1 MKSFIAMAF
10 LASLVSAVTLHAQPR
25 GPQLLAAEEGK
36 AEKDRAPLGLASADI
51 RIVIAGPIAETTM
64 TLTFRNGTPRILE
77 GELMLPLPEGATVSG
92 FGLDVNGYLVDGV
105 PVEKQKAR
113 VTYEK
118 ETRKR
123 IDPGLVEQAVGNNF
137 RTRIYPIP
145 AKGKRTVKVQYVSD
159 VIDGKD
165 GGATYRLPLG
175 WDQPVGE
182 ANIYVEAAGI
192 PTVPAT
198 LGDEKLAPA
207 FATGGGPAVAHLKNA
222 RLDREL
228 IVTLPKSDRQVVIER
243 HVKGATVQEMI
254 EKKTAPQGRS
264 EWYFAISDIAP
275 ADAPVSDRRLDAKP
289 IRVGVLWDA
298 SLSRLATDKTR
309 EIALLRKVAAAMN
322 DHGTIDLVVFR
333 NEPEPP
339 VSFQAADVEKLIDAI
354 GKLTYDGG
362 TDLSKLPI
370 VKNPMQLPGWP
381 GNDKTPSD
389 FAYWLLFTDGIAD
402 LGPEMPRT
410 LAAPCYTISND
421 PKSNHAL
428 LRRIAGETGA
438 RYFNLVR
445 TTPEDAAVAIGQEPF
460 VLMGVEPAAEGKIAD
475 VYPRGAQPVTPGGR
489 VLIAGQLLVPET
501 TVTLKY
507 GRGGVVTHRQEITLK
522 QSAATETG
530 LVPRFWAQ
538 QKVADLSSDAEQNH
552 DALLAIGKAFNLVT
566 PTTSLLV
573 LETVDQYVEHRIVP
587 PRSYKGVY
595 DEFMK
600 RIEQEQQKVA
610 QTREER
616 IQHVLGLWK
625 QRVEWWDQKHEYA
638 ADFKYKEPQGQ
649 QATNAN
655 AATAVDALAL
665 PQGAAAPLR
674 HAPAPTSPTQLATG
688 RPAERNVDEVREQV
702 PDLSLASRGEH
713 RGRGTGAGSGGG
725 GGGGQGLFGGQG
737 LADGADGKKDD
748 RDSRFGEAK
757 SPSIAIKQWDP
768 DVPYLKAMREAGK
781 DADAAYSIYLKQR
794 AQYLSSPAFYFDC
807 ADYLLHAG
815 HTRLGVRVLTNVAEL
830 KLEDAQLLRI
840 VAHRLNQLGQRDL
853 AIDMFERIKAM
864 RPEEPQ
870 SWRDL
875 ALALSDRADSA
886 AAAGG
891 TNADPAKA
899 VADDLRALDL
909 LNHVVMNQWDRFEEI
924 EVTALMEANRIIA
937 ALDRL
942 PRSREIAIPLDPRLL
957 KNLDCDVR
965 IVLTWDADLTDVD
978 LWVVEPSGEK
988 CFYGHNRTVIG
999 GLLSRDFT
1007 QGYGPEEYC
1016 LRKLMPGE
1024 YKIQC
1029 NYYGSSQTSIVG
1041 PTTVQATVI
1050 TNFGRPDEKRQALT
1064 VRLAQQKDVVD
1075 IGAVMMK

>member
-1 MKSFIAMAF
+1 MRSFIAVAF

-36 AEKDRAPLGLASADI
+36 PDMDRQPLGLASADI
-51 RIVIAGPIAETTM
+51 RVIIAGPIAETTM
-64 TLTFRNGTPRILE
+64 TLTFRNDTPRILE
-77 GELMLPLPEGATVSG
+77 GELTFPLPEGATVSG

-113 VTYEK
+113 ITYEK

-123 IDPGLVEQAVGNNF
+123 VDPGLVEQAVGNNF

-145 AKGKRTVKVQYVSD
+145 ANGKRTVKVQYVSD
-159 VIDGKD
+159 VVEGKD

-175 WDQPVGE
+175 WDQPVDE
-182 ANIYVEAAGI
+182 ANLYVEAAGI
-192 PTVPAT
+192 PTVSAT

-207 FATGGGPAVAHLKNA
+207 FGFGGGPAVTQLKKA
-222 RLDREL
+222 KLDRDL
-228 IVTLPKSDRQVVIER
+228 IVTLPKLPRQVLIER

-254 EKKTAPQGRS
+254 DKKADAAGKS
-264 EWYFAISDIAP
+264 ESYFAISDTAP
-275 ADAPVSDRRLDAKP
+275 ADAPATDPRLDAKP
-289 IRVGVLWDA
+289 MRIGVLWDA
-298 SLSRLATDKTR
+298 TLSRLATDKTR
-309 EIALLRKVAAAMN
+309 EIALLRKVAAAMD

-339 VSFQAADVEKLIDAI
+339 LSFPSADVEKLIDAI
-354 GKLTYDGG
+354 NKLTYDGG
-362 TDLSKLPI
+362 TDLSKLAI
-370 VKNPMQLPGWP
+370 VKNPSSLPGNVS
-381 GNDKTPSD
+381 GKLLENY
-389 FAYWLLFTDGIAD
+389 ACWLLFTDGIAD

-410 LAAPCYTISND
+410 ITATPCYTISND
-421 PKSNHAL
+421 PKSNHTL
-428 LRRIAGETGA
+428 LRRIAAETGG
-438 RYFNLVR
+438 RYFNLER
-445 TTPEDAAVAIGQEPF
+445 TTPEDAAAAIGHEPF
-460 VLMGVEPAAEGKIAD
+460 VLMGVEPAAEGQIAD
-475 VYPRGAQPVTPGGR
+475 VYPRGAQPVTPGAR

-507 GRGGVVTHRQEITLK
+507 GRGVVVTHRQQVTLK

-538 QKVADLSSDAEQNH
+538 QKVADLSSDAETNH

-573 LETVDQYVEHRIVP
+573 LETVDQYLEHRIVP

-600 RIEQEQQKVA
+600 RIENEQQKVA

-616 IQHVLGLWK
+616 IQHVLSLWK
-625 QRVEWWDQKHEYA
+625 QRVEWWDKKYDYA
-638 ADFKYKEPQGQ
+638 KDFKYKEPQEGQ
-649 QATNAN
+649 QVTAAAGNVALGR
-655 AATAVDALAL
+655 ATAD
-665 PQGAAAPLR
+665 APLR
-674 HAPAPTSPTQLATG
+674 HAPTPTTPAPVATG
-688 RPAERNVDEVREQV
+688 RPAERNVDEAHERV
-702 PDLSLASRGEH
+702 PDLNLATRGEH
-713 RGRGTGAGSGGG
+713 FSRGTGAGAGAAGGF
-725 GGGGQGLFGGQG
+725 GQGLFGGQG
-737 LADGADGKKDD
+737 LADGAVRKKDGQ
-748 RDSRFGEAK
+748 FGESEGPA
-757 SPSIAIKQWDP
+757 IAIKQWDP

-781 DADAAYSIYLKQR
+781 DADAAYAVYLKQR
-794 AQYLSSPAFYFDC
+794 PQYLSSPAFYFDC

-815 HTRLGVRVLTNVAEL
+815 HTKLGVRVLTNVAEL

-886 AAAGG
+886 IATGG

-909 LNHVVMNQWDRFEEI
+909 LNHVVLNQWDRFEEI
-924 EVTALMEANRIIA
+924 EVAALMEANRIIA

-942 PRSREIAIPLDPRLL
+942 PRSKEIAIPLDPRLI

-1029 NYYGSSQTSIVG
+1029 NYYGSTQTSIVG

-1050 TNFGRPDEKRQALT
+1050 TNFGRPDEKRQAMT
-1064 VRLAQQKDVVD
+1064 VRLAQQKDTVD
-1075 IGAVMMK
+1075 IGSITMK

>member
-1 MKSFIAMAF
+1 MKSFIAVA
-10 LASLVSAVTLHAQPR
+10 LVASLVSAVTLHAQPR

-36 AEKDRAPLGLASADI
+36 PEKDRQPLCLASADI
-51 RIVIAGPIAETTM
+51 RVVIGGPIAETTM
-64 TLTFRNGTPRILE
+64 TLTFRNDTPRILE
-77 GELMLPLPEGATVSG
+77 GELTFPLPEGATISG

-113 VTYEK
+113 ITYEK

-145 AKGKRTVKVQYVSD
+145 ANGKRTVKVQYVSETVGD
-159 VIDGKD
+159 TFRV
-165 GGATYRLPLG
+165 PLG
-175 WDQPVGE
+175 WEQAVDDAKIEVECVGS
-182 ANIYVEAAGI
+182 ALADGI
-192 PTVPAT
+192 TAT
-198 LGDEKLAPA
+198 PKLAFEQKGTSA
-207 FATGGGPAVAHLKNA
+207 IG
-222 RLDREL
+222 RLDVHAAKL
-228 IVTLPKSDRQVVIER
+228 PQDLVLTLPKLPRQVLMER

-254 EKKTAPQGRS
+254 EKKAAPQGRS

-275 ADAPVSDRRLDAKP
+275 EAPASDPRLDAKP
-289 IRVGVLWDA
+289 MRIGILWDA
-298 SLSRLATDKTR
+298 SLSRLATDKTH
-309 EIALLRKVAAAMN
+309 ELALLRKVAAAMN

-333 NEPEPP
+333 NESEPP
-339 VSFQAADVEKLIDAI
+339 LSFQAADIDKLIDAI
-354 GKLTYDGG
+354 NKLTYDGG
-362 TDLSKLPI
+362 TDLSRLPI

-381 GNDKTPSD
+381 GNDKTP
-389 FAYWLLFTDGIAD
+389 ANYAWWLLFTDGIAD
-402 LGPEMPRT
+402 LGPEMPHT

-421 PKSNHAL
+421 PKSNHTL

-438 RYFNLVR
+438 RYFNLER
-445 TTPEDAAVAIGQEPF
+445 TTPEDAASAIGHEPF
-460 VLMGVEPAAEGKIAD
+460 VLMGIESAAEGQIAD

-489 VLIAGQLLVPET
+489 VMIVGQFLVPET

-507 GRGGVVTHRQEITLK
+507 GRGGVITHRQEVTLK

-538 QKVADLSSDAEQNH
+538 QKVADLSSDAETNH

-573 LETVDQYVEHRIVP
+573 LETVDQYLEHRIVP

-595 DEFMK
+595 DDFMK
-600 RIEQEQQKVA
+600 RIENEQQQVA

-616 IQHVLGLWK
+616 IQHVLALWK
-625 QRVEWWDQKHEYA
+625 QRVDWWDKKYEYA
-638 ADFKYKEPQGQ
+638 KDFKYKEPQQAQ
-649 QATNAN
+649 QVTATG
-655 AATAVDALAL
+655 VSGGFALQ
-665 PQGAAAPLR
+665 QGADAPLHR
-674 HAPAPTSPTQLATG
+674 APAPAAPALVPTA
-688 RPAERNVDEVREQV
+688 RPADRNADEAPERV
-702 PDLSLASRGEH
+702 PDLSLRAEHFARG
-713 RGRGTGAGSGGG
+713 ANAAA
-725 GGGGQGLFGGQG
+725 GQGLFGGQV
-737 LADGADGKKDD
+737 LATDGAQRNKDV
-748 RDSRFGEAK
+748 RFGESEGPA
-757 SPSIAIKQWDP
+757 IAIKPWDP

-794 AQYLSSPAFYFDC
+794 PQYVSSPAFYFDC

-815 HTRLGVRVLTNVAEL
+815 HTKLGVRVLTNVAEL
-830 KLEDAQLLRI
+830 KLADAQLLRI

-875 ALALSDRADSA
+875 ALALSDRADA
-886 AAAGG
+886 AIATGG

-909 LNHVVMNQWDRFEEI
+909 LNHVVLNQWDRFEEI
-924 EVTALMEANRIIA
+924 EVTALMEANCIIA

-942 PRSREIAIPLDPRLL
+942 PRDREIPIPLDPRLI

-978 LWVVEPSGEK
+978 LWVIEPSGEK
-988 CFYGHNRTVIG
+988 CFYGHNRSVIG

-1029 NYYGSSQTSIVG
+1029 NYYGSTQTSIVG

-1050 TNFGRPDEKRQALT
+1050 THFGRPDEKRQAMT
-1064 VRLAQQKDVVD
+1064 VRLAQQKDTVD
-1075 IGAVMMK
+1075 IGSITMK